1 MGEKTAAS
9 AGWAGAAPFEVTGD
23 RTDPADAAAV
33 EQTLDN
39 LGHTVDQGL
48 RAAGVNPLDV
58 EPGTPRTVSIPGLL
72 DGIDAALEQNT
83 AQGGAQ

>member
-1 MGEKTAAS
+1 MGEKT
-9 AGWAGAAPFEVTGD
+9 
-23 RTDPADAAAV
+23 
-33 EQTLDN
+33 
-39 LGHTVDQGL
+39 
-48 RAAGVNPLDV
+48 AGVNPLDV